1 MVAGESG
8 PGPAAARLTAAVRA
22 AYDTAATDWDG
33 GPGQM
38 YVELARA
45 LVGQASV
52 PVAGR
57 RVLDLGAGTGA
68 AGAAAL
74 AAGAA
79 QVVAAD
85 IAPAMLRRCPPPLH
99 AVAADAVALPFRDKS
114 FDLAIAAFCLGHLG
128 NMHSCLAEVRRVC
141 PAIAASSFAPGWSH
155 PAKQAVDDVLTAFG
169 YRAPD
174 WYLTFKQQT
183 EPRAADPA
191 LLRAQAAAAGYT
203 GIQVRT
209 VAVSTGLTTPAQL
222 AAWRLGMAHIAP
234 FAASLRSPRRAALQQ
249 AAEVAVARTRPG
261 SQEVSMLVLTGSS

>member
-1 MVAGESG
+1 MVAGEGDTGS
-8 PGPAAARLTAAVRA
+8 AAARLTGAVRA

-33 GPGQM
+33 GPGHM
-38 YVELARA
+38 YAELARA
-45 LVGQASV
+45 LVGLAGV
-52 PVAGR
+52 PVAGS

-85 IAPAMLRRCPPPLH
+85 ISPAMLRRCPEPLH
-99 AVAADAVALPFRDKS
+99 PLAADAVALPFRDQS

-128 NMHSCLAEVRRVC
+128 NMHSCLAEARRVC
-141 PAIAASSFAPGWSH
+141 PAIAASAFAPGWSH

-183 EPRAADPA
+183 EPRATDPA
-191 LLRAQAAAAGYT
+191 LLRAQAAAAGFT

-209 VAVSTGLTTPAQL
+209 VAVGTGLTTSAQL
-222 AAWRLGMAHIAP
+222 ASWRLGMAHIAP
-234 FAASLRSPRRAALQQ
+234 FAASLRVPRRAALQQ
-249 AAEVAVARTRPG
+249 AAEAAVARTGPRPL
-261 SQEVSMLVLTGSS
+261 EVSMLVLTGGS